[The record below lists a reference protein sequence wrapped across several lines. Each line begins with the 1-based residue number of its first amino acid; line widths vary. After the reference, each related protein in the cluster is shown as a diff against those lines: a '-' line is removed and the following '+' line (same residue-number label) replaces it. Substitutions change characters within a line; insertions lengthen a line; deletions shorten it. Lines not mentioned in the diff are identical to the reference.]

1 MSDTQTHPGNPS
13 ITNPFLVP
21 RDGGAHFHFL
31 NHLATIKVQG
41 HGGAMSVVEFIG
53 PRGFG
58 PPLHKHLDED
68 ELFIILEGELM
79 FRTGNEEI
87 IGTAGS
93 YAFMP
98 HAIPHTFQ
106 VLSETARFTNVTA
119 SRTGDPRF
127 DEMVAALGEPT
138 IDPTL
143 PVPSEIDPGRVAEIC
158 AYHGIE
164 ILGPPPAP
172 LD

>member
-1 MSDTQTHPGNPS
+1 MTDVHTPLDHQPS
-13 ITNPFLVP
+13 IDPYLV
-21 RDGGAHFHFL
+21 RRNTGTHFHFL
-31 NHLATIKVQG
+31 NHLATIKVRG
-41 HGGAMSVVEFIG
+41 DSGAMSVVEFIG

-58 PPLHKHLDED
+58 PPLHKHIDED
-68 ELFIILEGELM
+68 ELFIILDGELV
-79 FRTGNEEI
+79 FRTGDEEI
-87 IGTAGS
+87 IGTTGS

-106 VLSETARFTNVTA
+106 VLSDTARFTNVTA
-119 SRTGDPRF
+119 SRTRAPRF